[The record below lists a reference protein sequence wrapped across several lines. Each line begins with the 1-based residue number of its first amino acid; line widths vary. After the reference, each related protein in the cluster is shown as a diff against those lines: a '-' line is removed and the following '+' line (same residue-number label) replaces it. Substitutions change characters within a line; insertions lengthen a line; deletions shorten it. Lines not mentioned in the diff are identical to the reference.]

1 MKHLNVVMLDNIDSF
16 TYNLVDELRTLDVNM
31 RVYRNT
37 VDVTVIVNA
46 IDELAKQG
54 PTLLLLSPGP
64 GAPHEAGCMPAL
76 LERVAGHIPIL
87 GICLGHQAIVEFCG
101 GTVVRAEA
109 VVHGKASL
117 LTHCADK
124 MFANMPQPM
133 SIARYH
139 SLAAGSIPDCLE
151 VLGQVNAIPMVV
163 YEPKRKML
171 GMQFHPESILTHS
184 GSQLL
189 HDSIDYLLSTD
200 GTQD

>member
-1 MKHLNVVMLDNIDSF
+1 MKDLHVVMLDNVDSF
-16 TYNLVDELRTLDVNM
+16 TYNLVDELRTLNVNM

-37 VDVTVIVNA
+37 VDVDVIANA
-46 IDELAKQG
+46 LNELAEQG

-64 GAPHEAGCMPAL
+64 GAPHEAGCMPELIKRMAG
-76 LERVAGHIPIL
+76 RVPIL
-87 GICLGHQAIVEFCG
+87 GICLGHQAIIEFCG

-117 LTHCADK
+117 LSHCGDK
-124 MFANMPQPM
+124 MFVNMPHPM

-139 SLAAGSIPDCLE
+139 SLAAGHIPECLE
-151 VLGQVNAIPMVV
+151 VLGEVNDIPMVV

-184 GSQLL
+184 GSLL
-189 HDSIDYLLSTD
+189 LRDSIDYLLGTD
-200 GTQD
+200 GTTA

>member
-1 MKHLNVVMLDNIDSF
+1 MNHLNVVMLDNIDSF

-37 VDVTVIVNA
+37 VDVEVIVDA
-46 IDELAKQG
+46 LSVLSQQG

-64 GAPHEAGCMPAL
+64 GAPHEAGCMPEL
-76 LERVAGHIPIL
+76 IQRMAGYVPIL

-117 LTHCADK
+117 LTHCGDK
-124 MFANMPQPM
+124 MFTNMPQPM

-139 SLAAGSIPDCLE
+139 SLAAGLIPENLE
-151 VLGQVNAIPMVV
+151 VLGHVNDIPMVV
-163 YEPKRKML
+163 FEPKRKML

-189 HDSIDYLLSTD
+189 RDSIDYLLGTD

>member
-64 GAPHEAGCMPAL
+64 GAPNEAGCMPAL

-163 YEPKRKML
+163 YEPKRRML

-189 HDSIDYLLSTD
+189 HDSIDYLLGTD

>member
-37 VDVTVIVNA
+37 VDVEVIVDA
-46 IDELAKQG
+46 LSALSQQG

-64 GAPHEAGCMPAL
+64 GAPHEAGCMPEL
-76 LERVAGHIPIL
+76 IQRMAGQVPIL

-117 LTHCADK
+117 LTHCGDK

-139 SLAAGSIPDCLE
+139 SLAAGLIPDNLE
-151 VLGQVNAIPMVV
+151 VLGHVYDIPMVV
-163 YEPKRKML
+163 FEPKRKML

-189 HDSIDYLLSTD
+189 RDSIDYLLGTD